1 MDEKVRE
8 EAIARLKILEEQ
20 GLDEAVLRR
29 YKKGELCYS
38 QLVRIGAVNC
48 LMDDSPDF
56 QEIIEKLE
64 QEYGFHVYYCI
75 YSDLGFAQLLT
86 LLTVDKYRNEWEG
99 VRKGMQKGLAFA
111 YAYNMQESFCEAG
124 DMTYKFIDGAM
135 IRTV

>member
-75 YSDLGFAQLLT
+75 YSDLGFAQLSDT
-86 LLTVDKYRNEWEG
+86 
-99 VRKGMQKGLAFA
+99 A
-111 YAYNMQESFCEAG
+111 YC
-124 DMTYKFIDGAM
+124 
-135 IRTV
+135 